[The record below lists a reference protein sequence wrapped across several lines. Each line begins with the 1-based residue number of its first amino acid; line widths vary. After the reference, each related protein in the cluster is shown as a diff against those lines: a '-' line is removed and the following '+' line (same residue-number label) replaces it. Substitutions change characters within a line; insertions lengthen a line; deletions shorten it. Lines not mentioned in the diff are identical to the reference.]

1 MSRATGY
8 VFEAVAERRV
18 VRDWPGGILIADREI
33 RLCIA
38 RLVDLAEA
46 TCAGRREDVVGGRV
60 GSRWRDSFLQRRRPL
75 RHGGEGHNIRDWFPT
90 RRDAYKKALAVA
102 RLLDA
107 K

>member
-46 TCAGRREDVVGGRV
+46 TCAGRREDVVGAESV
-60 GSRWRDSFLQRRRPL
+60 A
-75 RHGGEGHNIRDWFPT
+75 GGETHFFSAAVQFVTAVRGTIFVAGSPLGGTPIRKRWPS
-90 RRDAYKKALAVA
+90 RD
-102 RLLDA
+102 
-107 K
+107 